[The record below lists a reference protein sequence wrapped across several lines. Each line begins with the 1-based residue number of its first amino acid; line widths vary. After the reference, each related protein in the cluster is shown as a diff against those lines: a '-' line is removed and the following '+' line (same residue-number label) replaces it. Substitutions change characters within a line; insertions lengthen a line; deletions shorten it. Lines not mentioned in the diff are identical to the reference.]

1 MKKFVFIF
9 LPMLLANWAFAQQNL
24 STGGENEK
32 RLAFIIGNAKY
43 DAPNALH
50 NSVNDARKMK
60 ENLMNLGFKV
70 VYLEDGDL
78 NAIQKSFREFKNE
91 LKDYNVRLFYYSGH
105 GLQVKNINYLVPIK
119 ANLEEMATD
128 ETAIEYGCFKVNDIL
143 AAMNEKQGNV
153 NIIILDA
160 CRDNPVEKVAVAT
173 KGLSKSVA
181 TTQGLA
187 PVTTSEG
194 TVILYATSAGRK
206 ASDGEG
212 DNGLF
217 TSELIK
223 QMNKPRIRIEDVF
236 KEVGKE
242 VSLKSKGKQR
252 PEFSGTF
259 YGDFFFKPEKY
270 MTPAEKEAE
279 RLEKEKKEKE
289 EQAKI
294 EEARKKAL
302 EEARKANQEEL
313 AQIQAQK
320 DKEKAEL
327 EKKMKEEL
335 ALEKEK
341 FEREKKKFEEERARE
356 QERIKAE
363 IEKLKQAEKEKLAE
377 IERRENEI
385 KAQLEKEKA
394 EALKE
399 ANRKQKELEETQ
411 RQAKAIE
418 EKLLAEK
425 KALEA
430 NRQKADEAQLKAQQ
444 RVVDSMAQAAER
456 LRFLQNEFAQ
466 LRQKQVADSLAR
478 IEREAKMQKELEE
491 ARQNISSTTNNQ
503 IDQLDA
509 EQQAKEEEY
518 NRRIQSFASEIA
530 NKELQ
535 LAAKE
540 REVAEQK
547 RVIDSLRAANAAL
560 VDAKKVKELNL
571 TEEEK
576 IDINKENEWKDFGK
590 YRNFFEMDGHRFGY
604 SIDRNNE
611 FSYNIDVTREVFQDD
626 INESVHV
633 YVSRISIDDMSDK
646 NISMKLLYSEYRD
659 NHYMNYGWVTTAS
672 SYVEAKFDLEN
683 KIVKF
688 TPVSKI
694 GMLRNQGQD
703 FINEL
708 ALENSQLSIR
718 NAIVITIKY
727 FMRHYTRA
735 TKYSR

>member
-1 MKKFVFIF
+1 
-9 LPMLLANWAFAQQNL
+9 
-24 STGGENEK
+24 
-32 RLAFIIGNAKY
+32 LAFVIGNAAY
-43 DAPNALH
+43 DGENRLH
-50 NSVNDARKMK
+50 NSINDARKMR
-60 ENLMNLGFKV
+60 ENLSNLGFKV
-70 VYLEDGDL
+70 IYLEDGDL
-78 NAIQKSFREFKNE
+78 ATIQKKFIEFKNE
-91 LKDYNVRLFYYSGH
+91 LKNYNVNLFYYSGH

-119 ANLEEMATD
+119 ANLQEMATD
-128 ETAIEYGCFKVNDIL
+128 EAAIEYGCFKVNDIL
-143 AAMNEKQGNV
+143 AAMHERQGSI

-160 CRDNPVEKVAVAT
+160 CRDNPVEKVAATT
-173 KGLSKSVA
+173 KGLGTRSIA

-194 TVILYATSAGRK
+194 TLVLYATSAGRK

-217 TSELIK
+217 TSELIQ
-223 QMNKPRIRIEDVF
+223 QMNKPRMKIEDVF
-236 KEVGKE
+236 KAVGRE
-242 VSLKSKGKQR
+242 VSAKSKGKQR
-252 PEFSGTF
+252 PEMSGTF
-259 YGDFFFKPEKY
+259 YGDFYFKTEKY
-270 MTPAEKEAE
+270 LTAAEKEAE

-289 EQAKI
+289 EQAKLEAAR
-294 EEARKKAL
+294 EEARQQA
-302 EEARKANQEEL
+302 EKANKEEL
-313 AQIQAQK
+313 ARIQAQK

-327 EKKMKEEL
+327 EKKMKEDL

-341 FEREKKKFEEERARE
+341 FEIEKKRYEEEKARE
-356 QERIKAE
+356 RERINAE

-377 IERRENEI
+377 IERRENEL

-399 ANRKQKELEETQ
+399 AHRKQKELEETQ

-444 RVVDSMAQAAER
+444 RVIDSMAQAAER
-456 LRFLQNEFAQ
+456 IKFLQNEFSQ
-466 LRQKQVADSLAR
+466 LRQKQVADSMAR

-491 ARQNISSTTNNQ
+491 AKQQVSSTTSSQ

-509 EQQAKEEEY
+509 EQQAKEDEY
-518 NRRIQSFASEIA
+518 NARIQSFASDIA
-530 NKELQ
+530 SKELQ

-547 RVIDSLRAANAAL
+547 RIIDSLMAL
-560 VDAKKVKELNL
+560 TEAKKIKELNL

-576 IDINKENEWKDFGK
+576 IDLNKENEWKDFGK

-611 FSYNIDVTREVFQDD
+611 FSYNIDVTREVFQNDV
-626 INESVHV
+626 NESIHV
-633 YVSRISIDDMSDK
+633 YVSRISIEDMSDK
-646 NISMKLLYSEYRD
+646 NITMKLLYSEYRD
-659 NHYMNYGWVTTAS
+659 NHYMNYGWVTSAS

-683 KIVKF
+683 KTVKF

-708 ALENSQLSIR
+708 TLENSQLSIR

-735 TKYSR
+735 TKYNR

>member
-1 MKKFVFIF
+1 
-9 LPMLLANWAFAQQNL
+9 MLLAHWTFAQQNQD
-24 STGGENEK
+24 TGGENEK
-32 RLAFIIGNAKY
+32 RLAFVIGNAAY
-43 DAPNALH
+43 DELNKLP

-60 ENLMNLGFKV
+60 ENLSNLGFKV
-70 VYLEDGDL
+70 IYLEDADL
-78 NAIQKSFREFKNE
+78 ATIQHKFIEFKNE
-91 LKDYNVRLFYYSGH
+91 LKNHNVNLFYYAGH
-105 GLQVKNINYLVPIK
+105 GIQVKNINYLVPIK
-119 ANLEEMATD
+119 ANLQEMATD
-128 ETAIEYGCFKVNDIL
+128 EAAIEYGCFKVNDIL
-143 AAMNEKQGNV
+143 AAMNERQGNI
-153 NIIILDA
+153 NLIILDA
-160 CRDNPVEKVAVAT
+160 CRDNPVEKVAATT
-173 KGLSKSVA
+173 KGLGTRSVA

-187 PVTTSEG
+187 PINTSEG
-194 TVILYATSAGRK
+194 TLVLYATSAGRK

-217 TSELIK
+217 TSELIQ
-223 QMNKPRIRIEDVF
+223 QMNKPRMKIEEVF
-236 KEVGKE
+236 KQVGRE
-242 VSLKSKGKQR
+242 VSKKSKGKQR
-252 PEFSGTF
+252 PEISGTF
-259 YGDFFFKPEKY
+259 YGDFYFKTEKY
-270 MTPAEKEAE
+270 MTAAEKEAE
-279 RLEKEKKEKE
+279 RLEKEKREKE
-289 EQAKI
+289 EQAKLD
-294 EEARKKAL
+294 EVRKKAL
-302 EEARKANQEEL
+302 EEAQRASKEEL
-313 AQIQAQK
+313 EKIQNIK
-320 DKEKAEL
+320 DAEKAEL
-327 EKKMKEEL
+327 EKKKNDEL
-335 ALEKEK
+335 AAMKAQLEQD
-341 FEREKKKFEEERARE
+341 KKRYEEDKAR
-356 QERIKAE
+356 INAE

-377 IERRENEI
+377 IERRENEL

-425 KALEA
+425 KTLEA

-444 RVVDSMAQAAER
+444 RVIDSMAQAAER
-456 LRFLQNEFAQ
+456 LRFLQNEFSQ

-491 ARQNISSTTNNQ
+491 AKRRVSSTTSNQ

-509 EQQAKEEEY
+509 EQQAKEDEY
-518 NRRIQSFASEIA
+518 NTRIQSLASDIA

-547 RVIDSLRAANAAL
+547 RIIDSLMVL
-560 VDAKKVKELNL
+560 TEAKKIKELNL

-576 IDINKENEWKDFGK
+576 IDINKENEWRDFGK

-611 FSYNIDVTREVFQDD
+611 FSYNIDVTREVFQND

-659 NHYMNYGWVTTAS
+659 NHYMNYGWVTSAS

-708 ALENSQLSIR
+708 ALENSRLSIR

-735 TKYSR
+735 TKYNK